1 VISYN
6 RTGFFMEIN
15 SGKLGLSLNL
25 KSPEGRKA
33 LEELIRDADMIV
45 EGYSPGTMIRLGL
58 GYEEL
63 KKINP
68 SIIYVQQSGM
78 GEVGNYGRMRSYGPT
93 AQAISGISDMSG
105 LPAPFPPAG
114 IGYSY
119 LDWFGAY
126 NMAQAMMAA
135 LYRRSVTGEGC
146 HIDAAQAGIGVYL
159 TGTTM
164 LDYSVN
170 GRSWARYGN
179 RSPYKPAAPH
189 GAFQTLGTDR
199 WIAIAA
205 FTDSHWQALVEV
217 LGLQSAA
224 SDKRFATL
232 EQRLVYQDALE
243 AVVGDAT
250 RSWDGF
256 KLQEALQARHV
267 PAGVVQTAQDRIEN
281 DPQLKHLGWLTELN
295 QTEIG
300 VWPTRGLPVHLS
312 ETPAHIGGRLN
323 RSGPNYGEDNAYVLG
338 DILNKSPEEIEQM
351 RSAGAL

>member
-1 VISYN
+1 
-6 RTGFFMEIN
+6 
-15 SGKLGLSLNL
+15 
-25 KSPEGRKA
+25 
-33 LEELIRDADMIV
+33 
-45 EGYSPGTMIRLGL
+45 
-58 GYEEL
+58 
-63 KKINP
+63 
-68 SIIYVQQSGM
+68 M

-105 LPAPFPPAG
+105 LPEPFPPAG

-159 TGTTM
+159 TGTTI
-164 LDYSVN
+164 LDYTVN
-170 GRSWARYGN
+170 GRRWSRYGN

-189 GAFQTLGTDR
+189 GAFQTLGEDR

-205 FTDSHWQALVEV
+205 FSEEHWQTLVDV
-217 LGLQSAA
+217 LDLGKAA
-224 SDKRFATL
+224 SDARFATL
-232 EQRLVYQDALE
+232 EQRIAHQDALE
-243 AVVGDAT
+243 ALVSEAT
-250 RSWDGF
+250 RKWDGF
-256 KLQEALQARHV
+256 KLMEALQGRKV
-267 PAGVVQTAQDRIEN
+267 PAGVVQTAQERIEE

-323 RSGPNYGEDNAYVLG
+323 RAGPNYGEDNDYVLKEVLG
-338 DILNKSPEEIEQM
+338 RNSEEIRKM
-351 RSAGAL
+351 REVGAL